1 MGLGAEPEDSNTAA
15 EQLAGLLQTQDLVRR
30 IVARMLH
37 VQADDVDSA
46 ISDGLGSLGE
56 HLNVDRAYVF
66 VLEGETMR
74 NTHEWCAS
82 GITAEID
89 NLQTVPV
96 EAFAFWMDRLGAGD
110 AVTVSDVA
118 ELPDHRQ
125 AEREILQAQAI
136 LSLVVVPMFSLGVLV
151 GFVGFDAVRGLRE
164 FHPGEINLLR
174 TVADGITAVL
184 ISSQAEVEARRSQER
199 LAALTRHASD
209 FVLLFDETGVPE
221 YISSSLQRFEL
232 QRLQDKSS
240 WLSRLHPNDV
250 RAVRARIE
258 RLLAGRSGSVVPL
271 PDCRLLTGEQ
281 EWRWIAGTLSDL
293 REDDAVGALLLNAYD
308 ITLRKDFEARL
319 ANDALHDPLTG
330 LGNRVLLAD
339 RLGHACDRIRVSGGA
354 LAVLFMD
361 IDGFKLV
368 NDGLGHRAGD
378 ELLARTAD
386 RLRQFAGPSDTV
398 ARFGGDEFVLLSE
411 SVISRDDAD
420 RLSRRL
426 LAWIKEPMTL
436 DDQPFQLTASIGWTF
451 VDSHDATLDPERLLA
466 DADTAMYQAKRE
478 GRNRVTRFDAE
489 HRAYAIRAT
498 NVQQHLARALQTD
511 GLDVHYQPV
520 VDMDTRHILGV
531 EALVRWPEP
540 SVGPVSP
547 SEFVPITEESGLI
560 GEMTEYVLAR
570 CLRDLATLPP
580 HIYIA
585 LNMSGYSLPRPE
597 TADWLI
603 EQMRRASVA
612 PERLCVEVTET
623 AVMRHPAA
631 AAQTL
636 SILRN
641 FGVRTAL
648 DDFGTGASSLAV
660 LRELPVDLIKIDR
673 SFVRGVATEPRDL
686 SLIKAVIGLADDF
699 DMDVL
704 AEGVELEAQRSLLL
718 EQGCR
723 KGQGFLFSPA
733 VPASTIAKL
742 AQR

>member
-1 MGLGAEPEDSNTAA
+1 MDNNSAA
-15 EQLAGLLQTQDLVRR
+15 ERLAGLLQTQDLVRR

-37 VQADDVDSA
+37 VQADAVDEA
-46 ISDGLGSLGE
+46 VAEGLAALGE
-56 HLNVDRAYVF
+56 HLSVDRAYVF
-66 VLEGETMR
+66 LFQGETMR
-74 NTHEWCAS
+74 NTHEWCAE
-82 GITAEID
+82 GIPAEIE

-96 EAFAFWMDRLGAGD
+96 EAFAFWMDRLHAGD
-110 AVTVSDVA
+110 SVSVGNVDT
-118 ELPDHRQ
+118 LPDHRR
-125 AEREILQAQAI
+125 AEREILKAQAI
-136 LSLVVVPMFSLGVLV
+136 RSLVVVPMFSLGALV
-151 GFVGFDAVRGLRE
+151 GFVGFDAVRALRE
-164 FHPGEINLLR
+164 FHEGEINLLR
-174 TVADGITAVL
+174 AVADGITAVL
-184 ISSQAEVEARRSQER
+184 VSSQAEAEARRAQER

-209 FVLLFDETGVPE
+209 FVLLFNEAGVPE
-221 YISSSLQRFEL
+221 YVSSSLQRFDL
-232 QRLQDKSS
+232 QRLQGQRS

-250 RAVRARIE
+250 RAVRARID
-258 RLLAGRSGSVVPL
+258 RLLAGRAGSVVPL
-271 PDCRLLTGEQ
+271 PDCRLLSDEQ
-281 EWRWIAGTLSDL
+281 EWRWVAGTLSDL
-293 REDDAVGALLLNAYD
+293 RQDDAVGALLLNAYD
-308 ITLRKDFEARL
+308 ITLRKDFESRL

-411 SVISRDDAD
+411 SVTSRDDAD

-436 DDQPFQLTASIGWTF
+436 DEQPFQLTASIGWTF

-478 GRNRVTRFDAE
+478 GRNRVTRFDAQ

-498 NVQQHLARALQTD
+498 NVQQHLARALQSD
-511 GLDVHYQPV
+511 ELDVHYQPV
-520 VDMDTRHILGV
+520 VDMASRRVLGV
-531 EALVRWPEP
+531 EALVRWPE
-540 SVGPVSP
+540 SDVGPVAP
-547 SEFVPITEESGLI
+547 SEFVPIAEESGLI

-570 CLRDLATLPP
+570 CLRDLTVLPP
-580 HIYIA
+580 HIYVA

-603 EQMRRASVA
+603 EQMRRAGVP
-612 PERLCVEVTET
+612 PERLCIEVTET

-636 SILRN
+636 SVLRN

-673 SFVRGVATEPRDL
+673 SFVRGVASEPRDL
-686 SLIKAVIGLADDF
+686 SLIKAVIGLAEDF

-704 AEGVELEAQRSLLL
+704 AEGVEEEVQRRLLL

-723 KGQGFLFSPA
+723 KGQGFLFSKA
-733 VPASTIAKL
+733 VPPDMIAQL
-742 AQR
+742 VGR